1 MKLLLDEMY
10 ARDIAV
16 GLRARHRDVASAS
29 ERDDLRSLADAV
41 IFEAM
46 QSEARVIV
54 TNNVRDF
61 MPLAQQA
68 LQSGSTFYGLVFT
81 SDKSLPRSKANTGTF
96 ISLLDALLAA
106 HVAEQELPA
115 KIEWITFSATGRPSR
130 IVMAS

>member
-10 ARDIAV
+10 ARAIAV
-16 GLRARHRDVASAS
+16 GLRARGHDVASAS
-29 ERDDLRSLADAV
+29 ERDDLRSAADAV

-68 LQSGSTFYGLVFT
+68 LQTGSTFYGIVFT
-81 SDKSLPRSKANTGTF
+81 SDKSLPRNKANVGTF
-96 ISLLDALLAA
+96 VVQFEALLAA
-106 HVAEQELPA
+106 HAADEGLPA
-115 KIEWITFSATGRPSR
+115 TIEWLPA
-130 IVMAS
+130 

>member
-10 ARDIAV
+10 APAIAEALRDR
-16 GLRARHRDVASAS
+16 GRDVASAS

-46 QSEARVIV
+46 QAEARVIV

-68 LQSGSTFYGLVFT
+68 LQSGSTFYGIVFT
-81 SDKSLPRSKANTGTF
+81 SDKSLPRRKANVGMF
-96 ISLLDALLAA
+96 IALLDALMAA
-106 HVAEQELPA
+106 HAAEAALPA
-115 KIEWITFSATGRPSR
+115 KIEWLAP
-130 IVMAS
+130 

>member
-16 GLRARHRDVASAS
+16 GLRARYRDVASAS
-29 ERDDLRSLADAV
+29 ERDDLRSVADAV
-41 IFEAM
+41 LFKAM

-81 SDKSLPRSKANTGTF
+81 SDKSLPRSKANVGTF

-106 HVAEQELPA
+106 RVAEQELPA
-115 KIEWITFSATGRPSR
+115 KIEWLTP
-130 IVMAS
+130 